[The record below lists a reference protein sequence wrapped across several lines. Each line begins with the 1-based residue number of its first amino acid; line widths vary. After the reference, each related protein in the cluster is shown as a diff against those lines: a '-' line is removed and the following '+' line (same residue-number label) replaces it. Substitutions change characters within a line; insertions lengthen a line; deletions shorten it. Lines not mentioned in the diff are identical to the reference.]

1 MEVLD
6 FEIENNKNI
15 SVFLV
20 QKENEKF
27 SMDELDNLKH
37 ILEDMD
43 VIFATIDESLDKV
56 HAFSLV
62 KPLHGNLPLLF
73 EVGMP
78 SYAKGYLEDEINRKT
93 KLVRELEGELME
105 TDKNS
110 LKGQNLDS
118 WVAHLKIE
126 VKEMKENLNF
136 NLRNQWTIKKIFDHA
151 NNFHS
156 KNQIIMHFTPGKYV
170 KGLKTIFEDM
180 DIPVKV
186 IDLKKRK
193 LSSIQ
198 TIK

>member
-6 FEIENNKNI
+6 FEIESNKKI
-15 SVFLV
+15 SVILV
-20 QKENEKF
+20 QKENQKF
-27 SMDELDNLKH
+27 TMEELDNLRHALKD
-37 ILEDMD
+37 IE

-56 HAFSLV
+56 HAFSLI

-78 SYAKGYLEDEINRKT
+78 TYAKGYLEDEINRKK
-93 KLVRELEGELME
+93 KLVRELEEESME
-105 TDKNS
+105 TDKNT

-126 VKEMKENLNF
+126 LKEMEENLNF

-151 NNFHS
+151 NNFQS
-156 KNQIIMHFTPGKYV
+156 KDQVIMHFTPGRYV

-186 IDLKKRK
+186 IDLKKRM

-198 TIK
+198 TTK

>member
-6 FEIENNKNI
+6 FEIENNKKI

-27 SMDELDNLKH
+27 SMEELDNLRH
-37 ILEDMD
+37 QLEDLD
-43 VIFATIDESLDKV
+43 VIFGTIDESLDNV
-56 HAFSLV
+56 HAFSLI
-62 KPLHGNLPLLF
+62 KPLRGNLPLLF

-78 SYAKGYLEDEINRKT
+78 IYAKGYLEEEINRKK
-93 KLVRELEGELME
+93 KLVRELEEELME
-105 TDKNS
+105 TDINS

-118 WVAHLKIE
+118 WLAHLKIE
-126 VKEMKENLNF
+126 LKEMEENLNF
-136 NLRNQWTIKKIFDHA
+136 NLRNQWIVKKIFDYA
-151 NNFHS
+151 NNFQS
-156 KNQIIMHFTPGKYV
+156 KSQVIMHFTPSKYI
-170 KGLKTIFEDM
+170 KGLKSIFEDM

-186 IDLKKRK
+186 IDLKKRM

>member
-6 FEIENNKNI
+6 FEIENDKKI

-27 SMDELDNLKH
+27 SMEELDNLRH
-37 ILEDMD
+37 QLEDID
-43 VIFATIDESLDKV
+43 VIFGTIDESLDKV
-56 HAFSLV
+56 HAFSLI
-62 KPLHGNLPLLF
+62 KPLRGNLPLLF

-78 SYAKGYLEDEINRKT
+78 TYAKGYLEDEINRKQ
-93 KLVRELEGELME
+93 KLVRELEEELME
-105 TDKNS
+105 TDINS

-126 VKEMKENLNF
+126 LKEMEENLDF
-136 NLRNQWTIKKIFDHA
+136 NLRNQWIVKKIFDHA

-156 KNQIIMHFTPGKYV
+156 KKQVIMHFTPSKYV
-170 KGLKTIFEDM
+170 KGLKRIFEDM

-186 IDLKKRK
+186 INLKKRMV
-193 LSSIQ
+193 SSIQ